1 MERKRYLL
9 NLGFVGSVMHRS
21 GGSVNVIHGVQW
33 LGKEKMYFIWAN
45 DIRVKMLGKK
55 FIIQNIKGI
64 QNERF

>member
-1 MERKRYLL
+1 
-9 NLGFVGSVMHRS
+9 MHRS

-45 DIRVKMLGKK
+45 DIRVKMLVKK